1 MQTLKLDD
9 NNNLV
14 LNQNS
19 LVILDN
25 IEACAQDTRTR
36 IALFKGEDFT
46 DTTRGIS
53 YFDNVLGVYVGQ
65 DDIKNQIKKRILD
78 NPEIYSINRINLT
91 KTDNKV
97 QLNTE
102 INSIYGVLEL

>member
-78 NPEIYSINRINLT
+78 NPEIYSINRITLT
-91 KTDNKV
+91 KQDNKIE
-97 QLNTE
+97 LNTE

>member
-1 MQTLKLDD
+1 MQTLQLDE
-9 NNNLV
+9 NNNIK

-25 IEACAQDTRTR
+25 VEACAQDTRTR

-53 YFDNVLGVYVGQ
+53 FFDNILGVYVEQ
-65 DDIKNQIKKRILD
+65 DDIKNQIKKRIMD
-78 NPEIYSINRINLT
+78 NSEIYSINKITLS
-91 KTDNKV
+91 KQDNKI

>member
-1 MQTLKLDD
+1 MQTLQLDE
-9 NNNLV
+9 NNNIK

-19 LVILDN
+19 LVILKDV
-25 IEACAQDTRTR
+25 EACTQDTRTR

-53 YFDNVLGVYVGQ
+53 YFDNILGVYTSQ
-65 DDIKNQIKKRILD
+65 EDIKNQIKKRIMD
-78 NPEIYSINRINLT
+78 NPEIYSVNKITLS
-91 KTDNKV
+91 KQDNKI

>member
-25 IEACAQDTRTR
+25 IEACTQDTRTR

-78 NPEIYSINRINLT
+78 NPEIYSINRITLT
-91 KTDNKV
+91 KQDNKIE
-97 QLNTE
+97 LNTE
-102 INSIYGVLEL
+102 INSTYGVLEL

>member
-1 MQTLKLDD
+1 MQTLQLDE
-9 NNNLV
+9 NNNIK

-25 IEACAQDTRTR
+25 VEACAQDTRTR

-53 YFDNVLGVYVGQ
+53 FFDNILGVYVGQ
-65 DDIKNQIKKRILD
+65 DDIKNQIKKRIMD
-78 NPEIYSINRINLT
+78 NSEIYSINKITLS
-91 KTDNKV
+91 KQDNKI